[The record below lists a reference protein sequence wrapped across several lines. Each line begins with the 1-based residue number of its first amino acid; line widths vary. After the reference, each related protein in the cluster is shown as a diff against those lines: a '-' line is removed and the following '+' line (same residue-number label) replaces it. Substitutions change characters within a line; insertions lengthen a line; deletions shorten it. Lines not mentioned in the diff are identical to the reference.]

1 VTTGPAFPIHF
12 DGGCSAHGVRVGD
25 QWELPAALAAVG
37 LHPPCPVLVL
47 VGGAGGLAAS
57 DIDRLRPALASG
69 LVPVMQRLGAVAV
82 DGGTRAGVMRLL
94 GELRSQAGA
103 SFPLVA
109 VAAVGTVRLPRERGV
124 QDNRAELDPGHT
136 HVVLVPGGT
145 WGDEA
150 PWLARTATLL
160 AGGSPSLTLLVN
172 GGEISYADVARSL
185 DARRPVVA
193 VAGSGRTADEL
204 AAALRGEPAPER
216 AVALAATGLVDAV
229 PADDPRR
236 LADRVTAAL
245 SPPGRRAEPGRSA
258 AQGG

>member
-1 VTTGPAFPIHF
+1 M
-12 DGGCSAHGVRVGD
+12 
-25 QWELPAALAAVG
+25 AV
-37 LHPPCPVLVL
+37 
-47 VGGAGGLAAS
+47 S
-57 DIDRLRPALASG
+57 DVDRLRPALAFG
-69 LVPVMQRLGAVAV
+69 LVPVMRRLGAVGV

-94 GELRSQAGA
+94 GELRSRAGA

-109 VAAVGTVRLPRERGV
+109 VAAEGTVRMPGECGV
-124 QDNRAELDPGHT
+124 HDHRAELDPGHT

-185 DARRPVVA
+185 DASRPVVA

-204 AAALRGEPAPER
+204 AAAVRGEPAPER

-229 PADDPRR
+229 AADDPRR
-236 LADRVTAAL
+236 LADRVTTAL
-245 SPPGRRAEPGRSA
+245 SPPGGRDEPGHSA
-258 AQGG
+258 AQEG

>member
-1 VTTGPAFPIHF
+1 VSTTFPIHF
-12 DGGCSAHGVRVGD
+12 DDGRSAHGVRVGD
-25 QWELPAALAAVG
+25 HRELPAALAAVG
-37 LHPPCPVLVL
+37 LRPPRPVLVL

-57 DIDRLRPALASG
+57 DVDRLRPALCVG
-69 LVPVMQRLGAVAV
+69 LVPVMQRLGAVGV

-94 GELRSQAGA
+94 GDLRTQAEA

-109 VAAVGTVRLPRERGV
+109 VAAVGTVRMPGERV
-124 QDNRAELDPGHT
+124 RDDRAELDPGHT
-136 HVVLVPGGT
+136 HVVLVPGRT

-185 DARRPVVA
+185 DAGRPVIA

-204 AAALRGEPAPER
+204 AAAVRGEPAPAR

-245 SPPGRRAEPGRSA
+245 SPPGRRTEPGRSA
-258 AQGG
+258 AQEG